1 MKRIGQQ
8 LAIFPLMFLLLF
20 VPTETLAHT
29 NEYPTLEKVKKVEEA
44 GFTKEG
50 LENVDEL
57 IETDIENGFPGASL
71 IIIKDGKIVKDSRY
85 GYRQV
90 YDGMEELKHPK
101 KVKKDTIYDLA
112 SNTKMYAT
120 NFALQHLVSEGE
132 IRLSDKVSDYIP
144 EFKDEANAAIK
155 GKDTILIQDLLQH
168 QAGFPASIEFHNP
181 DTAGALYSQDRERTI
196 ELLPKVPLQ
205 YEPRTDHLY
214 SDIDYM
220 LLGVIV
226 ERVTGERLDAYV
238 DETFYEPLRLKDT
251 MFNPLENGVK
261 VKDVAATERLGNTRD
276 GYFSFPNIRTETI
289 IGEVHDEKSYYA
301 MDGISGHA
309 GLFSTTNDMAVLLQ
323 VMLNGGGYGRQEFFD
338 EDVIEAFTAASPT
351 NETYGLGWRRNGD
364 EGTMDWM
371 FGSLASDTAYG
382 HTGWTGTV
390 TILDPEYDL
399 GIVLLTNKKHTPVL
413 NPAENS
419 NLFAGDE
426 YATGDYGPVV
436 QAIYEAMK

>member
-1 MKRIGQQ
+1 MKRICQQ
-8 LAIFPLMFLLLF
+8 FAIFPLIFLLLF
-20 VPTETLAHT
+20 VPTEALADT
-29 NEYPTLEKVKKVEEA
+29 NEYPTLKKVKRAEEA

-50 LENVDEL
+50 LAKVDEL

-71 IIIKDGKIVKDSRY
+71 TIIKDGKIVKDSRY

-90 YDGMEELKHPK
+90 YDGLEELKNPK
-101 KVKKDTIYDLA
+101 KVKKDTLYDLA

-132 IRLSDKVSDYIP
+132 IRLTDKVSDYIP

-181 DTAGALYSQDRERTI
+181 DIAGAFFSQDRERTI

-205 YEPRTDHLY
+205 YEPGTDHLY

-220 LLGVIV
+220 LLGAIV
-226 ERVTGERLDAYV
+226 ERVTGERLDTYAE
-238 DETFYEPLRLKDT
+238 ETFYEPLRLKNT

-261 VKDVAATERLGNTRD
+261 AKDVAATERLGNTRD

-301 MDGISGHA
+301 MGGVSGHA
-309 GLFSTTNDMAVLLQ
+309 GLFSTTHDMAILLQ
-323 VMLNGGGYGRQEFFD
+323 VMLNGGGYGSEAFFD
-338 EDVIEAFTAASPT
+338 EAVIDQFTAASPT
-351 NETYGLGWRRNGD
+351 NGTYGLGWRRNGD
-364 EGTMDWM
+364 EGAMDWM

-390 TILDPEYDL
+390 TIIDPEYDL

-413 NPAENS
+413 DPEQNS

-426 YATGDYGPVV
+426 YATGDYGPVI
-436 QAIYEAMK
+436 QAIYEAME

>member
-8 LAIFPLMFLLLF
+8 FAIFPLIFLLLF
-20 VPTETLAHT
+20 VPTEAFANT
-29 NEYPTLEKVKKVEEA
+29 NEYPTLEKVKRAEEA

-50 LENVDEL
+50 LAKVDEL

-90 YDGMEELKHPK
+90 YDGLEELKNPK
-101 KVKKDTIYDLA
+101 KVKKDTLYDLA

-120 NFALQHLVSEGE
+120 NFALQHLVSEGD
-132 IRLSDKVSDYIP
+132 IRLTDKVSDYIP
-144 EFKDEANAAIK
+144 EFKDEANAAIR

-181 DTAGALYSQDRERTI
+181 GIAGAFYSQDRERTI
-196 ELLPKVPLQ
+196 KLLPKVPLQ

-220 LLGVIV
+220 LLGAIV
-226 ERVTGERLDAYV
+226 ERVTGKRLDTYV
-238 DETFYEPLRLKDT
+238 EENFYEPLRLKHT

-261 VKDVAATERLGNTRD
+261 TKDVAATERLGNTRD

-323 VMLNGGGYGRQEFFD
+323 VMLNGGGYGKWKFFN
-338 EDVIEAFTAASPT
+338 EEVIDQFTAASPT

-390 TILDPEYDL
+390 TIIDPEYDL

-413 NPAENS
+413 DPEQNS